1 MSSSAGSQ
9 PEPHSNAAVTIDHLP
24 NEILMQIYHC
34 LANLQDPVLLPIEID
49 NNLPAQDLQ
58 YDVRQ
63 YSDLILTKNYTALM
77 LRLVSRRFNYL
88 FKQFIIENIVI
99 VQSKLFLLQPRGEAP
114 MEMQSSRQFM
124 EAENLAKSMERLR
137 NLLNLNPELGQRCKS
152 LCLAYKQVKVPVR
165 VPSRPDT
172 DEGWIPPE
180 HLIQDLDIYNFGS
193 LYEGHEGW
201 QLEEKIV
208 PNPSWLNNSIYSCLS
223 NVTDVQIH
231 SNHYG
236 NILPD
241 ITPALSSFSNL
252 TTLRVTGKVDYASL
266 IKQLIEILTPSSALQ
281 TLDLSCAPAK
291 WWSHA
296 FAEIALRLMDVE
308 GTAPFTRLLTGP
320 HTDPDILKAMV
331 AWPRRLE
338 RLALQT
344 SPEQMT
350 ISQREQGSVQHI
362 LDTQKNSLTHLRFEG
377 EYEPGLLGFD
387 LRGFPCLEHLAL
399 SSATI
404 SDRSWL
410 ERNDNSLADPRE
422 HILAPRLRS
431 LLLVMPPNQSEDGE
445 SFNFESSNLQAQEI
459 MNTVSE
465 ELLEGQEARKE
476 RSLKRIWVQTLTK
489 PLESLPAHAQE
500 TFAAHLRNLAWVD
513 DMWGEPD
520 GPLLQHVPLP
530 KGGMGID
537 APRRGPFPPLDE
549 VWSWDDDTGP
559 GELLLNARRQR
570 AALRRVRSALTHFE
584 S

>member
-24 NEILMQIYHC
+24 NEVLMQIYHC
-34 LANLQDPVLLPIEID
+34 LANLQDPVLPIEID

-223 NVTDVQIH
+223 N
-231 SNHYG
+231 
-236 NILPD
+236 
-241 ITPALSSFSNL
+241 
-252 TTLRVTGKVDYASL
+252 
-266 IKQLIEILTPSSALQ
+266 
-281 TLDLSCAPAK
+281 
-291 WWSHA
+291 
-296 FAEIALRLMDVE
+296 DVE

-537 APRRGPFPPLDE
+537 APSPGPFPPLDE
-549 VWSWDDDTGP
+549 VWSWDDDIGP